1 MRNSTPLA
9 TVAFALT
16 GFSALVFEIVWIR
29 QTSLILGVS
38 VYAYAAVVTAF
49 LGGGALG
56 NWFFGRIVEG
66 NQRPLLLN
74 GFLQAGTAGLGVLTW
89 VLLPKLQNLYAAL
102 AGELMLGPAQVFL
115 WRFLLAALILTP
127 TAILM
132 GGTLPA
138 LGRWLARRPHTAS
151 TSKLG
156 RLYALETLGA
166 SAGCL
171 VTAFWFLQYWPTQF
185 SMYTAAGVSLAAGA
199 VFWLVHF
206 LESYRG
212 DPEAWSSENEPT
224 AKAKAGASPESLLP
238 RDGILLLYA
247 GSGFIALSYQ
257 MVWSRILAIFT
268 LDAVFSFSI
277 VLTTFLAGL
286 AVGTALAARSLRRR
300 VPTLDTFSALQFLL
314 ALSGLMT
321 VYLFYAMPLISFE
334 SLFGH
339 FTLGRAVLFEFL
351 LVTLALLLPTSVMG
365 YLFPV
370 TVHIASSR
378 DMSLG
383 GTSGRVNG
391 ANTAGAILGILLTT
405 FLLVPLLG
413 LQGSLWILAS
423 GSACLG
429 TVALLATRL
438 NLRSLWQAAWIRPI
452 AVALCLLL
460 GFLFRPPPVYL
471 GFRQDPGEHLVFYEE
486 GVETTVAVFHV
497 VEQDYKVSF
506 VDGRI
511 EVPTDEI
518 SMRAFRALGHLPP
531 LVHPNAQRALMLSFG
546 NGIATGSLD
555 THAIP
560 EVDAVDLSK
569 EMMRA
574 ADLYWKENYNVL
586 HSPRLKLH
594 VEDGRNFLQHSA
606 LRYDIITTDATH
618 PSNTSSWALFTQEF
632 YESARAHLTPTGVFF
647 QWLPF
652 HSMTEADFQMIL
664 RTFQSSF
671 PHASLWY
678 TGSSH
683 SLMMGTA
690 TPFDRQDLEEMLDRM
705 DEHAIASSDL
715 GNRQQVQD
723 YFTLDEFQWRA
734 YVGLGPTATDRQ
746 VYFLPAPDHVQ
757 SIALSLLAARQ
768 T

>member
-1 MRNSTPLA
+1 MKISTPLA
-9 TVAFALT
+9 ALAFALT

-56 NWFFGRIVEG
+56 NWLFGRVVERI
-66 NQRPLLLN
+66 QRPLLLN
-74 GFLQAGTAGLGVLTW
+74 CFLQGGTAGLGLLTW
-89 VLLPKLQNLYAAL
+89 VLLPNLQSLYAAVTR
-102 AGELMLGPAQVFL
+102 EMMLGPAQVFL

-138 LGRWLARRPHTAS
+138 LGRWLAQQPHSGLTA
-151 TSKLG
+151 KLG

-171 VTAFWFLQYWPTQF
+171 IAAFWFLQYWPTQF
-185 SMYTAAGVSLAAGA
+185 SMYTAAGVSLVAGA
-199 VFWLVHF
+199 TFWLVHS
-206 LESYRG
+206 LESHRG
-212 DPEAWSSENEPT
+212 DHESWPSRIKPAT
-224 AKAKAGASPESLLP
+224 TGKAKTNLQNRLP
-238 RDGILLLYA
+238 RDGVLLLYA

-286 AVGTALAARSLRRR
+286 ALGSALAARSLRRR
-300 VPTLDTFSALQFLL
+300 MPTLDTFSALQFLL
-314 ALSGLMT
+314 ALSGLLT
-321 VYLFYAMPLISFE
+321 IYLFYVMPLISFE

-339 FTLGRAVLFEFL
+339 FTIGRAVLFEFL
-351 LVTLALLLPTSVMG
+351 LVALALLLPTSVMG

-370 TVHIASSR
+370 TVHIASSH
-378 DMSLG
+378 DMSMG

-405 FLLVPLLG
+405 FLLVPFLG
-413 LQGSLWILAS
+413 LQGSLWILS
-423 GSACLG
+423 GGSACLG
-429 TVALLATRL
+429 TVALMATRR
-438 NLRSLWQAAWIRPI
+438 NLKSLWQAAWVRPT
-452 AVALCLLL
+452 AVAVCLLL
-460 GFLFRPPPVYL
+460 GFLFKPPPLYL
-471 GFRQDPGEHLVFYEE
+471 GFRQDPGEHLVYYEE

-518 SMRAFRALGHLPP
+518 SMRAFRSLGHLPP

-560 EVDAVDLSK
+560 EIDAVDLSK
-569 EMMRA
+569 EMMQA
-574 ADLYWKENYNVL
+574 ADLYWQENYNVL
-586 HSPRLKLH
+586 HSPRLELH
-594 VEDGRNFLQHSA
+594 VEDGRNFLQRSA

-632 YESARAHLTPTGVFF
+632 YESAKAHLTPTGVFF

-652 HSMTEADFQMIL
+652 HSMTEADFQRIL
-664 RTFQSSF
+664 RTFQTTF

-690 TPFDRQDLEEMLDRM
+690 SPFDRQDLEEMLDRM

-715 GNRQQVQD
+715 GSRQQVQD
-723 YFTLDEFQWRA
+723 YFTLDEFQWRT
-734 YVGLGPTATDRQ
+734 YVGPGPIATDRQ
-746 VYFLPAPDHVQ
+746 VYFLPTPDHVQ